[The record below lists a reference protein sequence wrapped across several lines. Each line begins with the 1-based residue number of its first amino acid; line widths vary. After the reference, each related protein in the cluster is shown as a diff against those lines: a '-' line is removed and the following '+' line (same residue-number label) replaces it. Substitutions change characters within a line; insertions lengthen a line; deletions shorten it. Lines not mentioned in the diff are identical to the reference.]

1 MNVKIKASG
10 VLCLLGDDYERVYA
24 ALKKQLA
31 PEEGV
36 LFSGRT
42 PGFEYLQ
49 WELPGEG
56 WESLAEADPLVAIA
70 VRNRYN
76 SLCDNIRNRF
86 ATNKSLVDRILTLPD
101 ESYIYYRNTAGGF
114 EVRLTAWGYK
124 YPERILAS
132 DTSGEVD
139 PEKTSEKIR
148 IIIRAG
154 IKPKA
159 NCVFSLNGMPR
170 QTDADGTFEV
180 GELPVGYQFDVEVD
194 GTRRHVIVTEGEG
207 DITIDLP
214 AEEPEPTPEP
224 EPFVM
229 PEPQEEKPF
238 EEPMPEP
245 SVEPQPEVPFR
256 KADQQEQKPFE
267 PIPEEPKP
275 FDQPVRPEAPLEPPL
290 TPPVPEEGETPVPQT
305 PEQPQ
310 PDAPGTSIW
319 KWVLIVLALVAA
331 SALTYFICS
340 QIL

>member
-10 VLCLLGDDYERVYA
+10 VYCLLGDDYERVYA
-24 ALKKQLA
+24 ALKKQLS

-36 LFSGRT
+36 MFSGRT

-86 ATNKSLVDRILTLPD
+86 VTNKPLVDRILTIPD
-101 ESYIYYRNTAGGF
+101 DSYIYYRNTAGGF
-114 EVRLTAWGYK
+114 EIRLTAWGYK

-139 PEKTSEKIR
+139 PEKATEKIR
-148 IIIRAG
+148 IIIKAG

-159 NCVFSLNGMPR
+159 NCAFTINDMPR

-180 GELPVGYQFDVEVD
+180 GELPVGYQFDIEVD

-207 DITIDLP
+207 DITIELP
-214 AEEPEPTPEP
+214 AEEPEPLPDP
-224 EPFVM
+224 EPFVK
-229 PEPQEEKPF
+229 PEIPEDKPF
-238 EEPMPEP
+238 ENPMPEP
-245 SVEPQPEVPFR
+245 PVEPQPEDPFQ
-256 KADQQEQKPFE
+256 KEEQQEQKPFDL
-267 PIPEEPKP
+267 PPEEPKP
-275 FDQPVRPEAPLEPPL
+275 FNLPLQPETPLEPPL
-290 TPPVPEEGETPVPQT
+290 NPTIPEEGETPL
-305 PEQPQ
+305 PQ
-310 PDAPGTSIW
+310 PTELPQEDAPRASTGQW
-319 KWVLIVLALVAA
+319 LLILLGLVAS

>member
-56 WESLAEADPLVAIA
+56 WVSLAEADPIEAIA

-76 SLCDNIRNRF
+76 SLCDSIRNRF
-86 ATNKSLVDRILTLPD
+86 ATNKTLVDRILTIPD
-101 ESYIYYRNTAGGF
+101 ESYVYYRNTAGGF
-114 EVRLTAWGYK
+114 ELKVTAWGYK
-124 YPERILAS
+124 YPERIPGVG
-132 DTSGEVD
+132 TSGEVPQTQD
-139 PEKTSEKIR
+139 TEMIR
-148 IIIRAG
+148 IVIRAG
-154 IKPKA
+154 VKPKA
-159 NCVFSLNGMPR
+159 NCAFSLNGKPR
-170 QTDADGTFEV
+170 KTDDDGSFEI

-194 GTRRHVIVTEGEG
+194 GTRRHVIVTKGEG

-214 AEEPEPTPEP
+214 AEEPEPMPEP
-224 EPFVM
+224 APFVM
-229 PEPQEEKPF
+229 PDPGEEKPF
-238 EEPMPEP
+238 EKPMPEP
-245 SVEPQPEVPFR
+245 PVEPQPEVPFR

-267 PIPEEPKP
+267 PTPEEPKP
-275 FDQPVRPEAPLEPPL
+275 FDQPSRPEAPLEPPL
-290 TPPVPEEGETPVPQT
+290 TPPVPEGGETPVPQT

-310 PDAPGTSIW
+310 PDTPETSIW
-319 KWVLIVLALVAA
+319 QWVLIVLALVAA